1 VPDLAGASY
10 HWRPQL
16 GGFRKPRADSPN
28 TALRHPAFRGYADYM
43 QTPEFQAALVQLI
56 EDAAQ
61 RPTAVM
67 CSETLWWRCHRR
79 LIADA
84 LLLAHDVGVRHVM
97 HAGAPRAHRLT
108 PGVRLLPNGTL
119 QYDVG

>member
-1 VPDLAGASY
+1 
-10 HWRPQL
+10 
-16 GGFRKPRADSPN
+16 
-28 TALRHPAFRGYADYM
+28 M